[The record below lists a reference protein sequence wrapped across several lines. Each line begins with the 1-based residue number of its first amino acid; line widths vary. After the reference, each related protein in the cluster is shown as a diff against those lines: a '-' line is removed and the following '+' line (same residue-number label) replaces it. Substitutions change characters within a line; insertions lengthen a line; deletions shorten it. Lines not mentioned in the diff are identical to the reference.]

1 MSPPRAELVRA
12 FYGFSAGRD
21 LVEAL
26 ADPAFVEAG
35 HAAFDELATPDFE
48 FVLVR
53 GEVGE
58 EGVYRGPDGVVE
70 GMREWL
76 TSFRS
81 YVATVEDVIDLGER
95 VIVLSDEH
103 GISRTGGVPVRQRGA
118 VIWTFRGDKVAR
130 METYL
135 QRTAALATLT
145 DDERSRLERHARV
158 SV

>member
-1 MSPPRAELVRA
+1 MSAQRVELVRA
-12 FYGFSAGRD
+12 FYAFSGGRD

-26 ADPAFVEAG
+26 ADPTFVDAG
-35 HAAFDELATPDFE
+35 HAAFDELATADFQ

-58 EGVYRGPDGVVE
+58 EGVYRGPEGVVE

-95 VIVLSDEH
+95 VIVLSDER

-135 QRTAALATLT
+135 DRAAALATLT

-158 SV
+158 AV